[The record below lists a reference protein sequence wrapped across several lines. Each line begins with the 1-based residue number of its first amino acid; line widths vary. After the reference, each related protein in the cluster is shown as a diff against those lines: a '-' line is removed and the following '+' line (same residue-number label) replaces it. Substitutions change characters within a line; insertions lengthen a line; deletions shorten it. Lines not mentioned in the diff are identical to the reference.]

1 MPVAGLCTTCAEAL
15 TSFLFSRSQL
25 PTWVIYSEFVS
36 RACTGALEFKCG
48 PGAAQEFRKGKM
60 KVLGQILSD
69 LTS

>member
-1 MPVAGLCTTCAEAL
+1 MPVTGLCTTCAEAL
-15 TSFLFSRSQL
+15 TSFRFSHSQL
-25 PTWVIYSEFVS
+25 PTWVICSESVP